1 MHGTS
6 IISALAS
13 GLMAGSAL
21 ATVTGNRVYGD
32 SYLVFDG
39 ARTYSVLDVYLRASN
54 ANDVV
59 ASVYGSNGF
68 TASWTQQQGRA
79 FKHAGGSSWNP
90 SYTGTAG
97 AAWDSFVTCGM
108 REQQLD
114 GDGSTPIRLTADMG
128 FANFD
133 ASNAATITGN
143 PSFFGAG
150 WYPAAGANPTLNA
163 YSRVGF
169 HNGQSGQVN
178 RAKGTGNGFY
188 GFTLGQSLDN
198 HFMIGRFTID
208 VTGEAANAVLAMR
221 FAFSTT
227 VKNAGETDTRGGA
240 TDTNYRVS
248 GQELQFAVP
257 SPAALAL
264 AGLAGLVARRR
275 R

>member
-13 GLMAGSAL
+13 GLVAGSAL
-21 ATVTGNRVYGD
+21 ATVTGNKVYGD

-39 ARTYSVLDVYLRASN
+39 SRTYSVLDVYLRASS
-54 ANDVV
+54 ADDVV
-59 ASVYGSNGF
+59 ASVYGSYGF
-68 TASWTQQQGRA
+68 SASWTQQQGKA

-97 AAWDSFVTCGM
+97 SAWDSFVTCGM
-108 REQQLD
+108 RQQQLD
-114 GDGSTPIRLTADMG
+114 ADGSTPINLTADPG
-128 FANFD
+128 FTNFN

-169 HNGQSGQVN
+169 HNGQTGAVN
-178 RAKGTGNGFY
+178 RAKGTGNGAF
-188 GFTLGQSLDN
+188 GFTTGQSLDN

-208 VTGEAANAVLAMR
+208 VTGEAANAVLTMR
-221 FAFSTT
+221 FAFNTT
-227 VKNAGETDTRGGA
+227 VKNAGEADSRGGA
-240 TDTNYRVS
+240 TDLNYRVD
-248 GQELQFAVP
+248 GQLLQFAVP
-257 SPAALAL
+257 SPATLAL